1 MPRFRSLVLLAAFAA
16 LAFAAS
22 PASARRL
29 EDVKASGTIAVC
41 ANPNALPFASRKGP
55 THGFQLDLAE
65 ALAHQLGVSL
75 TREWVISRYDMFRA
89 HCDIVVDSIAD
100 RDVEAR
106 AGMQLSKPYRHSGVM
121 LAVRPGDHTR
131 SIADLK
137 HRRVGVL
144 VSSIAAM
151 NLNQRGI
158 DTLPG
163 LFESDLLDLLA
174 KHEVDAAAVTEAS
187 IGYYNLRHP
196 KAHFRAVDIFH
207 GDPDLSWN
215 VAIALHK
222 PDPALVQAVD
232 VALTHLIDDG
242 TVTRVYARYGITLL
256 PPK

>member
-1 MPRFRSLVLLAAFAA
+1 MPQPRPIILLAALASLA
-16 LAFAAS
+16 LAAS
-22 PASARRL
+22 PAAARRL
-29 EDVKASGTIAVC
+29 EDVKTSGTIAVC

-55 THGFQLDLAE
+55 RHGFQLDLAE

-89 HCDIVVDSIAD
+89 HCDIVMDSIAD
-100 RDVEAR
+100 RDVQAR
-106 AGMQLSKPYRHSGVM
+106 AGMELSKPYRRSGVM

-151 NLNQRGI
+151 TLDQRGI

-187 IGYYNLRHP
+187 VGYYNLQHP
-196 KAHFRAVDIFH
+196 KAHFRVVDIFN

-215 VAIALHK
+215 VAIAMHK
-222 PDPALVQAVD
+222 PDPALLQAVD
-232 VALTHLIDDG
+232 DALTHLIADG
-242 TVTRVYARYGITLL
+242 TVKRVYARYGITLL
-256 PPK
+256 PPR

>member
-1 MPRFRSLVLLAAFAA
+1 MPQPRSIVLLAALASLA
-16 LAFAAS
+16 LAAS
-22 PASARRL
+22 SASARRL

-55 THGFQLDLAE
+55 SHGFQLDLAE
-65 ALAHQLGVSL
+65 AVAHQLGVSL

-89 HCDIVVDSIAD
+89 HCDMVVDSIAD
-100 RDVEAR
+100 TEVQAR
-106 AGMQLSKPYRHSGVM
+106 AGMQLSQPYRRSGVM

-151 NLNQRGI
+151 TLDKRGV

-187 IGYYNLRHP
+187 VGYYNLRHP
-196 KAHFRAVDIFH
+196 KAHFRVVDIFSC
-207 GDPDLSWN
+207 DPDLSWN
-215 VAIALHK
+215 VAIAMHK
-222 PDPALVQAVD
+222 PDPALRQAVD
-232 VALTHLIDDG
+232 AALTHLIADG
-242 TVTRVYARYGITLL
+242 TVKRVYARYGIAVL
-256 PPK
+256 PPR